1 MLLRRYKLQYGC
13 ISEADGRK
21 KTCRTLRDKMNDRCF
36 WNTLCS
42 ILGSK
47 PGIRRPF
54 FEADNERSLGD
65 LKRYT
70 WNVLRVHDAWLAA
83 SGPQFHFRTLKSPN
97 LWRRT
102 EVLPGGRWLFGL
114 DDDQKALMVDLDSGI
129 RYDLFKLHHP
139 QDREGPSSF
148 QLSFKEGVRSSFRV
162 ALFEISRICIYE
174 VDYLA
179 DCHPP
184 FQSTH
189 LTTIWDTDRKGF
201 RNSIEISDRYIFQC
215 YSIWG
220 GDDRDEI
227 LQLRHLTNDPSVS
240 KQFVERSVAKQ
251 GAVSASSLCQ
261 HCLMI
266 CSVRHLF
273 FPWNVWL

>member
-1 MLLRRYKLQYGC
+1 MMHGLQPLDLSS
-13 ISEADGRK
+13 ISVLSNHPICGGEPKFYQGAGGYLGLMMARK
-21 KTCRTLRDKMNDRCF
+21 HLWWIWTLAYIMIFSNYI
-36 WNTLCS
+36 
-42 ILGSK
+42 ILK
-47 PGIRRPF
+47 I
-54 FEADNERSLGD
+54 E
-65 LKRYT
+65 
-70 WNVLRVHDAWLAA
+70 RVH
-83 SGPQFHFRTLKSPN
+83 P
-97 LWRRT
+97 
-102 EVLPGGRWLFGL
+102 V
-114 DDDQKALMVDLDSGI
+114 
-129 RYDLFKLHHP
+129 
-139 QDREGPSSF
+139 SSF
-148 QLSFKEGVRSSFRV
+148 PSRKVFALVSASLFSIQVVGREVSGTFRFHDILNYQS
-162 ALFEISRICIYE
+162 AAEISRICIYE